1 VKDKSAELWLL
12 KNYDELMK
20 LARLKFPK
28 DPGALISHLTFYIDR
43 DFTKIASIKTH
54 DEQMRWCHQWMKNQI
69 RWQRSNFNLDRMTGY
84 IETTDDFTISSGGD
98 FDSQKEIELGA
109 ESGELGKM
117 SKIILDWQRE
127 WSDGQIQKI
136 MKLKL
141 GVSKLDEADQ
151 IFMNMYIECGLSLR
165 DIAKK
170 TRLPL
175 SAVWSILQKI
185 KEKIKKDIDDRI
197 NDI

>member
-1 VKDKSAELWLL
+1 MKDKSAELWLL
-12 KNYDELMK
+12 KNYNELMK
-20 LARLKFPK
+20 LAKLKFPK
-28 DPGALISHLTFYIDR
+28 DPGALISHLTLYIDR
-43 DFTKIASIKTH
+43 DFTKIQNIKTH

>member
-1 VKDKSAELWLL
+1 
-12 KNYDELMK
+12 MK

>member
-1 VKDKSAELWLL
+1 MKDKSAELWLL